1 MKAEKMKRL
10 EARLTEQ
17 ELQIMQKRM
26 EQCGI
31 RNKSAYIRKMV
42 IDGYSIQMD
51 LTDVKEVVRLLR
63 INSNNLN
70 QYAKKANETGSI
82 YLCDINELKAQQ
94 EKLWVT
100 LKAILARLSEIK

>member
-1 MKAEKMKRL
+1 MEKR
-10 EARLTEQ
+10 TEQ
-17 ELQIMQKRM
+17 LHFFVTKKEVEL
-26 EQCGI
+26 I
-31 RNKSAYIRKMV
+31 RNKSDEMGIKNESAYLRKMA
-42 IDGYSIQMD
+42 IEGYSVQMD
-51 LTDVKEVVRLLR
+51 LSDVKEVVRLLR

>member
-10 EARLTEQ
+10 EARLTEEERQ
-17 ELQIMQKRM
+17 TMQKRM

-42 IDGYSIQMD
+42 IDGYSIQLD
-51 LTDVKEVVRLLR
+51 LSDVKEVVRLLR

-82 YLCDINELKAQQ
+82 YLEDIKELKAQQ
-94 EKLWVT
+94 AGLWVL
-100 LKAILARLSEIK
+100 LKAIFAKLSSLQ

>member
-1 MKAEKMKRL
+1 MEKRNEQLHFFVTKK
-10 EARLTEQ
+10 EANLIRSKSGE
-17 ELQIMQKRM
+17 M
-26 EQCGI
+26 GI
-31 RNKSAYIRKMV
+31 KNESAFLRKMA
-42 IDGYSIQMD
+42 IDGYSVQMD

-82 YLCDINELKAQQ
+82 YLCDINEIKVQQ

>member
-1 MKAEKMKRL
+1 MEKR
-10 EARLTEQ
+10 TEQ
-17 ELQIMQKRM
+17 LHFFVTKKEVEL
-26 EQCGI
+26 I
-31 RNKSAYIRKMV
+31 RNKSDEMGIKNESAFLRKMA
-42 IDGYSIQMD
+42 IDGYSVQMD

-82 YLCDINELKAQQ
+82 YLCDINELKVQQ